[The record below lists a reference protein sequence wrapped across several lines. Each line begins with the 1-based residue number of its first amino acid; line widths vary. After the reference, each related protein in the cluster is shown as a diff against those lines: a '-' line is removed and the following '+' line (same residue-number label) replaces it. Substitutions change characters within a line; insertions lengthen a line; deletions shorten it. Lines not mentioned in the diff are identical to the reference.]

1 MNQLITNEVKMTS
14 LDVAEVTEKRH
25 ADVMKDV
32 RREMDALGEEIARG
46 IFSLGS
52 YRDKNNQERPCY
64 TFGKKGAMQL
74 ALKYDAKTRYK
85 VIQHIEELEGH
96 VKRNQIDAS
105 QLSPELQMFNQ
116 IFTAVATTQ
125 IKMQQQDVRMDQLEA
140 EQERVT
146 EVVSLKVDAD
156 WKNKTNAILN
166 RIAMTLGGGDQ
177 YRKVRSDSYQMLENR
192 AKCRLNVRLE
202 NLKKEAHARGII
214 SPTKI
219 KGFNKLD
226 VIGNDARLTE
236 IYLAIVKEMAIAHK
250 VNPEGLG
257 A

>member
-1 MNQLITNEVKMTS
+1 MVGREHKNVLRDIQQILTDLDKLKIEPVEYFVESSYKGGNGQQRPSYLLTKQGCELYGNRMTGIDGTDFSVKY
-14 LDVAEVTEKRH
+14 
-25 ADVMKDV
+25 
-32 RREMDALGEEIARG
+32 I
-46 IFSLGS
+46 
-52 YRDKNNQERPCY
+52 ER
-64 TFGKKGAMQL
+64 FNGMEN
-74 ALKYDAKTRYK
+74 
-85 VIQHIEELEGH
+85 HI
-96 VKRNQIDAS
+96 KQNQIDTT

-116 IFTAVATTQ
+116 IFTAVANTQ
-125 IKMQQQDVRMDQLEA
+125 IKVQQQDLRIDHLEA

-156 WKNKTNAILN
+156 WKNKANAILN
-166 RIAMTLGGGDQ
+166 RVAITLGGGDQ
-177 YRKVRSDSYQMLENR
+177 YRKVRSDSYELLEKR

-236 IYLAIVKEMAIAHK
+236 IYLAIVKEVAIAHK